1 MQHITVSGETES
13 QLVPNEHYVVVK
25 RFTSK
30 EQERRVISAFFEGGI
45 LPGCSVGFENH
56 LNYFHH
62 AGSGVDLTVAKGLSL
77 YLNSSLVDAFFR
89 QFNGHTQV
97 SAGDLRSLKY
107 PTLDELGRLGLR
119 VTAEYPEQEEI
130 DKIIE
135 REFFSMAEKPTDDP
149 IATKRRIEEAM
160 DVLEQLDLP
169 RQELNERSALTLL
182 ALLDLKPSEPW
193 AKSARPLR
201 GIIPIMDFM
210 DTVYGKRYAPNT
222 HETVR
227 RQTICQFIDAGL
239 VIENPDKPERPA
251 NSPERV
257 YQVENSAL
265 DLLRAFGTSEWLNS
279 LSTYSTSVEALKER
293 YAHEREVKG
302 ISVEIASGLTI
313 TLSPGGQNMLVE
325 QILSEFAPRFTPNGK
340 FVYVGD
346 NSGSFAFLDAVSLTS
361 LGVEI
366 DDYGK
371 MPDVIVHYTEKNWL
385 VLVEAVTSHGPINP
399 ERRLELQKLFSGST
413 AGLVLVTTFLSRK
426 SMVEYLPEISWETEV
441 WVAEAPAHMIH
452 FNGERFLGPYDA

>member
-1 MQHITVSGETES
+1 
-13 QLVPNEHYVVVK
+13 
-25 RFTSK
+25 
-30 EQERRVISAFFEGGI
+30 
-45 LPGCSVGFENH
+45 
-56 LNYFHH
+56 
-62 AGSGVDLTVAKGLSL
+62 
-77 YLNSSLVDAFFR
+77 
-89 QFNGHTQV
+89 
-97 SAGDLRSLKY
+97 
-107 PTLDELGRLGLR
+107 
-119 VTAEYPEQEEI
+119 
-130 DKIIE
+130 
-135 REFFSMAEKPTDDP
+135 
-149 IATKRRIEEAM
+149 
-160 DVLEQLDLP
+160 
-169 RQELNERSALTLL
+169 
-182 ALLDLKPSEPW
+182 
-193 AKSARPLR
+193 
-201 GIIPIMDFM
+201 
-210 DTVYGKRYAPNT
+210 
-222 HETVR
+222 
-227 RQTICQFIDAGL
+227 
-239 VIENPDKPERPA
+239 
-251 NSPERV
+251 
-257 YQVENSAL
+257 
-265 DLLRAFGTSEWLNS
+265 
-279 LSTYSTSVEALKER
+279 LKER